1 MDNFI
6 IEKQSRFDFD
16 KTVEMISAEAVNRGW
31 KVPFIFDLQM
41 SLLKAGQEVRPVK
54 IVEICKPAYSGKILS
69 VDADRIISVMM
80 PCRISVYQKEDGNT
94 YISIMDAGKIIP
106 LMPEAAGEVMKAAS
120 DETIEIAKQI
130 YVL

>member
-69 VDADRIISVMM
+69 VDADRMISVMM

-120 DETIEIAKQI
+120 DETIEIVKQI

>member
-69 VDADRIISVMM
+69 VDADRMISVMM

-120 DETIEIAKQI
+120 DETIEIVKKI

>member
-120 DETIEIAKQI
+120 DETIEIVKQI

>member
-69 VDADRIISVMM
+69 VDAEKMISVMM

-94 YISIMDAGKIIP
+94 YISIMDAGKMIP

-120 DETIEIAKQI
+120 DETIEIVKQI

>member
-120 DETIEIAKQI
+120 DETIEIVKKI